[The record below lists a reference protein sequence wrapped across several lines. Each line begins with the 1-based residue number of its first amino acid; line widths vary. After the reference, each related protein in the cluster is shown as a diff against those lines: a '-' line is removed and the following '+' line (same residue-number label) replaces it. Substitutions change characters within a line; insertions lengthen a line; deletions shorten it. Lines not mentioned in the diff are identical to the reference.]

1 MKKQIAII
9 VLLSILYIESY
20 SQIIF
25 ESGYFI
31 NESNQK
37 TECLIK
43 NIDWKNNPAEF
54 DYKITQ
60 DAPLKKGSIK
70 TIKEF
75 GIYGVSKY
83 IRDSVKIDRS
93 GDDITDMSSDK
104 NPAFQEEMLFLK
116 VLIEGKASLFLFTD
130 GNLTRFFYKI
140 NGSETEQL
148 VYKRYL
154 VRNNIAEN
162 NYFKQQL
169 FLTLKCQGITSENME
184 DIHYNKRDLEK
195 LFSHYNECTGSNYLK
210 YEPIQKKDVFNLS
223 LRPGLNSSTLAIQN
237 YESDSKGID
246 FENALSF
253 RFGMEA
259 EFILPFNKNKWGI
272 TIEPTYQ
279 YYKSEKTMETGN
291 VSGGVMVSKVNYK
304 SIELPVGLRHY
315 FYLNN
320 DSKIFANISYV
331 FDFANNSS
339 IEFLRSN
346 GTIINELEIK
356 PRRNLA
362 LGIGYKYKNRY
373 SLEIQ
378 YYTNRNILGD
388 YLFWNGDYK
397 KLSIVFGYSLF

>member
-1 MKKQIAII
+1 
-9 VLLSILYIESY
+9 
-20 SQIIF
+20 
-25 ESGYFI
+25 
-31 NESNQK
+31 
-37 TECLIK
+37 LIK

-60 DAPLKKGSIK
+60 DAPIKKGSIQ

-93 GDDITDMSSDK
+93 GDDIADMSSDK

-279 YYKSEKTMETGN
+279 YCKSEKTMETGN